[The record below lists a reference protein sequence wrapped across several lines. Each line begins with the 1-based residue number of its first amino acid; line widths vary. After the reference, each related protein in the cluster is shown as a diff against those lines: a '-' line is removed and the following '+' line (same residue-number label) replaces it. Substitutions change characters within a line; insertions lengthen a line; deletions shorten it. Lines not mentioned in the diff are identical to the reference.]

1 MALIGHWVAADAFG
15 NLTGIIPDR
24 SDTANDGTIE
34 DTGAGGYPYWQ
45 NMLSGCNGVEIVPLG
60 IFTAGVVIPDHADY
74 TVTDF
79 TAMVCTEINA
89 GGPSEFNGV
98 MSHSAGAGVNRK
110 WVLGCSE
117 VPTTPTK
124 NEIHISDGSSFTT
137 LQSSAWPKD
146 VIYRDTTIPGQAPA
160 TMGGMYIVC
169 VKRSG
174 NTFSFFLKWGVF
186 RASDGVL
193 IDQDTGLAISG
204 NEPDPAL
211 ALGTASSAIQP
222 GNVAGTMRLGSGG
235 EVGAFGSEC
244 NLSWAMFWN
253 EALDSAEILSIMDT
267 QYPICGTANFAA
279 VTPTRAARFEC
290 APGPVA
296 CVPDEEA

>member
-1 MALIGHWVAADAFG
+1 MALIGHWVMDDAFG
-15 NLTGIIPDR
+15 NVTGVVPDR
-24 SDTANDGTIE
+24 SDTANDGLVE

-45 NMLSGCNGVEIVPLG
+45 NMLSQCAGVEIVPLG
-60 IFTAGVVIPDHADY
+60 IFIAGVVIPDNDAY

-79 TAMVCTEINA
+79 TALCCTEIQG

-124 NEIHISDGSSFTT
+124 NEIHISDGASFTT

-146 VIYRDTTIPGQAPA
+146 VIYRDTAIPGHPG
-160 TMGGMYIVC
+160 TMGGMYGIA

-186 RASDGVL
+186 RASDGAL
-193 IDQDTGLAISG
+193 INQDTGDEIPSG
-204 NEPDPAL
+204 LPDPAL

-235 EVGAFGSEC
+235 EVGAFGCEC
-244 NLSWAMFWN
+244 NMSWAAIYN
-253 EALDSAEILSIMDT
+253 TALTDAQILSILDNA
-267 QYPICGTANFAA
+267 YPRCGT
-279 VTPTRAARFEC
+279 VLTARRHRNS
-290 APGPVA
+290 AWVDQIMA
-296 CVPDEEA
+296 TA